1 MKIVHLCL
9 SSFFIDDYSYQENML
24 PKYHVLQGHDVTV
37 IASLVSFDEFGK
49 PCLLN
54 GESTYI
60 TSDNFKVIRLN
71 YKQTFYRINKFI
83 RVYNN
88 TYLKL
93 KEESPDLIFI
103 HDFSFLDILSV
114 IYYVR
119 KNKNVKVFVDC
130 HTDFINSAQN
140 WLSKYIFHYFIWM
153 CLGKLLSLYVV
164 KFYGV
169 TPLRCDFL
177 KEVYRIDKSKVE
189 LLVMGIDDDLL
200 LKKDLSLVR
209 SDFRNQFNLTNNDF
223 LIVTG
228 GKIDQKKNIHHVLQA
243 ISNLNLENVKLVV
256 FGVIAPEIKDIF
268 ETLLLDKNI
277 SFIGWLNP
285 DQIINLFL
293 SADLIVFPGTHSVL
307 WEQAVGIGV
316 PCVFKFWEGMN
327 HVDMGGNCRFLYQD
341 TVLELEQLL
350 PQIILT
356 SDYFQMKKISSQ
368 MSENFYYSEISRKAI
383 L

>member
-1 MKIVHLCL
+1 
-9 SSFFIDDYSYQENML
+9 
-24 PKYHVLQGHDVTV
+24 
-37 IASLVSFDEFGK
+37 
-49 PCLLN
+49 
-54 GESTYI
+54 
-60 TSDNFKVIRLN
+60 
-71 YKQTFYRINKFI
+71 
-83 RVYNN
+83 
-88 TYLKL
+88 
-93 KEESPDLIFI
+93 
-103 HDFSFLDILSV
+103 
-114 IYYVR
+114 
-119 KNKNVKVFVDC
+119 
-130 HTDFINSAQN
+130 
-140 WLSKYIFHYFIWM
+140 M
-153 CLGKLLSLYVV
+153 CLGKLLSPYVV

-209 SDFRNQFNLTNNDF
+209 SDFRNQLNLTNNDF